1 MRTALCSLGVDARI
15 GEVAG
20 EYCPGKYSV
29 NARGATKIMG
39 VGQRL
44 ARHAAH
50 VGGVIVVNMESA
62 SEIPKY
68 AEPWFLNFDAKV
80 DFQPCM
86 TPEDLREA
94 GLDDLGKKWK

>member
-1 MRTALCSLGVDARI
+1 MRFVMYVSLPVEKFNAAVRDGSAGQKMGRI
-15 GEVAG
+15 LDGLRPEAA
-20 EYCPGKYSV
+20 YFTSKD
-29 NARGATKIMG
+29 
-39 VGQRL
+39 GQR
-44 ARHAAH
+44 
-50 VGGVIVVNMESA
+50 GGVIVVNMESA

-86 TPEDLREA
+86 TPEDLQEA